1 MEATKQNVFQRPL
14 TMTLLAL
21 ACTALWGS
29 AATFI
34 KLGYAAMNIVE
45 QDSASQLL
53 FAGCRFT
60 TSGLMTLAVLGIF
73 RRKLPL
79 PKKNGA
85 VKRVAALALT
95 QTFFQYICFYIGVAH
110 TTGTNTAIINGCNA
124 FITILASALI
134 FRSEKLNLYKTVGC
148 ALGIFA
154 VVLMNLSGLS
164 EGIRFTLA
172 GEGLLFGAMFSGVLS
187 TNFIKRFSRDKE
199 QSPLIVEA
207 YKSIGDCWRKLGKEK
222 QALRAFEDATREYAQ
237 RELDATAPQ
246 ASEAAGEARFL
257 LAEAEFAK
265 WDAMQI
271 TGRSKALE
279 RSFMAKLTAAKSL
292 QESYV
297 DVLRFKSAEWIL
309 AASYRRGFIY
319 ERFAVSLV
327 ESPCPPDIKR
337 AYGEEGCE
345 MYRATLVDKVSGLEN
360 SAADLYE
367 QTSEQCRR
375 FALVDVP
382 WCDRAEESLARL
394 RSDRAVLKKARA
406 LTRSNVLYPTS
417 FRTLDGKPNPIV
429 PAVASHPAVMESTP
443 ESASAPAQETS
454 GVSQS
459 AEGDFRLEDDVA
471 QPAQTPSENA
481 DGAQGTQSE
490 GEGQAVTPPVDADGA
505 TPREAGAR
513 LDDEVPDAAPATT
526 SDSQGQGGF
535 RIEEDF

>member
-60 TSGLMTLAVLGIF
+60 ISGLMTLAVLGIF

-164 EGIRFTLA
+164 AGIRFTLA

-187 TNFIKRFSRDKE
+187 TNFIKRFSQEDDPVVLSGWQFTCGGIALMLVGLIMGGRISFADPKAVWILLYLAFVSGFSYGMWSVLLKYNPISRVTVFNSGNPIFGVFFAALLLGETE
-199 QSPLIVEA
+199 Q
-207 YKSIGDCWRKLGKEK
+207 
-222 QALRAFEDATREYAQ
+222 ATRPTTLIALVLVSLGIYIVNALGN
-237 RELDATAPQ
+237 RDV
-246 ASEAAGEARFL
+246 
-257 LAEAEFAK
+257 
-265 WDAMQI
+265 
-271 TGRSKALE
+271 SKA
-279 RSFMAKLTAAKSL
+279 
-292 QESYV
+292 
-297 DVLRFKSAEWIL
+297 
-309 AASYRRGFIY
+309 
-319 ERFAVSLV
+319 
-327 ESPCPPDIKR
+327 
-337 AYGEEGCE
+337 
-345 MYRATLVDKVSGLEN
+345 
-360 SAADLYE
+360 
-367 QTSEQCRR
+367 
-375 FALVDVP
+375 
-382 WCDRAEESLARL
+382 
-394 RSDRAVLKKARA
+394 KA
-406 LTRSNVLYPTS
+406 
-417 FRTLDGKPNPIV
+417 
-429 PAVASHPAVMESTP
+429 
-443 ESASAPAQETS
+443 
-454 GVSQS
+454 
-459 AEGDFRLEDDVA
+459 
-471 QPAQTPSENA
+471 
-481 DGAQGTQSE
+481 
-490 GEGQAVTPPVDADGA
+490 
-505 TPREAGAR
+505 
-513 LDDEVPDAAPATT
+513 
-526 SDSQGQGGF
+526 
-535 RIEEDF
+535 